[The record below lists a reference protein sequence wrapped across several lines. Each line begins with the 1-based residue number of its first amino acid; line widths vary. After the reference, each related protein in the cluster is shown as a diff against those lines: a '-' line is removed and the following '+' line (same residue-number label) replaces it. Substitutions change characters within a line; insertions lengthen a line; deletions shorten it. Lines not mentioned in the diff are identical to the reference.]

1 MFVYIFQ
8 EKPYVLYTHR
18 LYTDGLG
25 SNVPIVLTSWI
36 KGKLSRPHVN
46 LFPIKF
52 QKGFAGHRF
61 TVAAIHQPPFVIKKI
76 STDGV
81 GNIRIDWDGLEIRV
95 LRLLSSRLNFSYE
108 IIEPRT
114 GNELGYLFCVLY
126 PYQQINIR
134 TLI

>member
-1 MFVYIFQ
+1 MVMHIGWSCTWFFFQ

-46 LFPIKF
+46 LFPLKF

-61 TVAAIHQPPFVIKKI
+61 TVAAIHQPPFVIKKL

-81 GNIRIDWDGLEIRV
+81 GNIRIDWDGLEVRV
-95 LRLLSSRLNFSYE
+95 LRLLSNRLNFSYE

-114 GNELGYLFCVLY
+114 GNELG
-126 PYQQINIR
+126 
-134 TLI
+134 